1 MKKNIIYTLAT
12 LVALL
17 FSQGCAQKSSLV
29 VNTDSVQPGGIIQ
42 KGDTKLQLIG
52 TPVEVGKPFPDVT
65 LTDSFTMKPF
75 SIKDLHGKVVVLS
88 IVPSIDTKVC
98 EEQTHYLGEEG
109 DRLGDDIVRVTI
121 SRDTPFAQK
130 RFAEAAK
137 LTDIKY
143 LSDHRDASFGMATGL
158 LIDRNRLLARSV
170 LIVDKEGIL
179 RYFQVLPQIT
189 QLPDMERAFD
199 VATALN
205 K

>member
-1 MKKNIIYTLAT
+1 MKKIIIYIFAIIA
-12 LVALL
+12 VLL
-17 FSQGCAQKSSLV
+17 FSQGCSQKSSMT
-29 VNTDSVQPGGIIQ
+29 VNTGSVQPGGIIQ

-52 TPVEVGKPFPDVT
+52 TPVEVGKTLPVVI
-65 LTDSFTMKPF
+65 LTDAFTMKPF
-75 SIKDLHGKVVVLS
+75 SLKDLYGKVVFLS
-88 IVPSIDTKVC
+88 VVPSIDTKVC

-109 DRLGDDIVRVTI
+109 DRLADDIVRVTI

-130 RFAEAAK
+130 RFAEAAN
-137 LTDIKY
+137 LTDIQY

-158 LIDRNRLLARSV
+158 LIDKNRLLARSV
-170 LIVDKEGIL
+170 LIVDKTGTL

-199 VATALN
+199 VANALN

>member
-1 MKKNIIYTLAT
+1 MKNIYYYSLAILT
-12 LVALL
+12 VL
-17 FSQGCAQKSSLV
+17 FVFLGCAQKSSMT
-29 VNTDSVQPGGIIQ
+29 VNTGSVQPGGIIQ
-42 KGDTKLQLIG
+42 KGDTDLQLIG
-52 TPVEVGKPFPDVT
+52 TPVEVGKPLPDVT
-65 LTDSFTMKPF
+65 LTDAFTMKPF
-75 SIKDLHGKVVVLS
+75 SLKELQGRVVVLS
-88 IVPSIDTKVC
+88 IVPSIETKVC

-109 DRLGDDIVRVTI
+109 DRLSADIARVTI

-137 LTDIKY
+137 LTDIQY

-158 LIDRNRLLARSV
+158 LIDQNRLLARSV
-170 LIVDKEGIL
+170 LIVDKTGTL

-199 VATALN
+199 VANALN